1 MATAAQPIL
10 DELDTALNQATESWR
25 QTALRRI
32 ADLFVGNAVSY
43 AGDQVAL
50 FDDVICRLMR
60 DMDRTSLAE
69 LSRKIAPAGNAPMN
83 VLASLARHADIAV
96 SGPVIELAKALPDR
110 DLVEI
115 ADNSKTDVKILLK
128 ISTRAEL
135 SDAVTDAL
143 LKRGNAAVQRNLVDN
158 PNARMSETGFAKLVM
173 AINGDKNLAAAIA
186 ARQDVPEELRLWVAK
201 TLEA

>member
-1 MATAAQPIL
+1 
-10 DELDTALNQATESWR
+10 
-25 QTALRRI
+25 
-32 ADLFVGNAVSY
+32 
-43 AGDQVAL
+43 
-50 FDDVICRLMR
+50 
-60 DMDRTSLAE
+60 
-69 LSRKIAPAGNAPMN
+69 MN

-110 DLVEI
+110 DLADI

-128 ISTRAEL
+128 ISTRPEL
-135 SDAVTDAL
+135 GEAVTDAL
-143 LKRGNAAVQRNLVDN
+143 LKRGNAVVQRNLIDN

-173 AINGDKNLAAAIA
+173 GINGDKNLAAAIA